1 VIVQVD
7 GGHIPLKQQDKRS
20 FEALSGVVYRQKASA
35 IDQHHRE
42 INSKSLAL
50 SAEDDHLATMKT
62 YLLNAALKG
71 NEARY
76 SSHSSG

>member
-35 IDQHHRE
+35 GLTNIVRLIARAWPYQ
-42 INSKSLAL
+42 
-50 SAEDDHLATMKT
+50 
-62 YLLNAALKG
+62 LKMIT
-71 NEARY
+71 
-76 SSHSSG
+76 